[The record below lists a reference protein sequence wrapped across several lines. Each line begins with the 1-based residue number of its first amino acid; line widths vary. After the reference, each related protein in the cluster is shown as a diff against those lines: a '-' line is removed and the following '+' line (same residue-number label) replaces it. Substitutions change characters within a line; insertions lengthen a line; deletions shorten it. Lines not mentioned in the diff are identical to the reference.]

1 MKVEFREN
9 KTENELQSKARVKV
23 SNDRNEKNGRKNDRN
38 DRINRNYRCDKKFPL
53 QNGRMTLL
61 IDL

>member
-23 SNDRNEKNGRKNDRN
+23 SNDRNEKNGRKNDR
-38 DRINRNYRCDKKFPL
+38 INRNYRCDKKFPL

>member
-23 SNDRNEKNGRKNDRN
+23 SNDRNEKWE
-38 DRINRNYRCDKKFPL
+38 KK
-53 QNGRMTLL
+53 
-61 IDL
+61 